1 MQFRKYLQVLIFHTA
16 GKSKNCFLVMKLTAI
31 LLTISL
37 LQVQA
42 EGLSQTVT
50 YSGKN
55 MQLEKVFTVI
65 KQQTGYV
72 FLYTDDVIKDAKK
85 VTLNVKD
92 AQLEEV
98 LKLAFKDQP
107 IGYLIE
113 NKTIIIS
120 RTAEVEEDKAPGR
133 KNAKA
138 PPIEVSGRVLN
149 HKGEPLTGANVKV
162 KGTAIGGVT
171 NNDGFFVLRGVE
183 DNAVIEVSYLGFET
197 KAIKLNGNPNIS
209 IQLELAVSEMT
220 SVSVSVYT
228 GYQYIPK
235 DRATGSFVQ
244 IDNKLLNRGIS
255 LDLLSRMEGVASG
268 VNFYRSSKSDQ
279 PTLNIRGRSTI
290 FANATPLIVLDNFP
304 YDGDITN
311 INPNTV
317 ESITVLKDAAAA
329 SIYGVRAANGV
340 IVITSKKGNL
350 NQPPQTQFNTN
361 VTIGEK
367 PDVGY
372 LPWVSSSDY
381 IDVEKIFFANKWY
394 TSQEA
399 NPFKTPLTPAV
410 ELMIAAR
417 DGLMSPAEADQKL
430 EALKQNKY
438 TDQYSKYFLR
448 RSVLAQNALT
458 VSGGGNN
465 SRYFVAIS
473 YDKDKSAYIG
483 NTFDRFSINAANQY
497 TPFKNF
503 DITAS
508 LLYTNTK
515 AVSNNT
521 GINDLVSIGAQK
533 IYPYAQVVDENGNPA
548 AVANDLRNPYKT
560 LKQGVPGFLDWQ
572 YRPLDELNMASNKT
586 RQNYNRAS
594 IELRKT
600 FSPGFNIEVKYQY
613 EKQYRKAENLMQQ
626 ESYFVRNLVN
636 VYYNPASAT
645 LPYPVPIG
653 DILEQKVTDLDG
665 HTGRAQLNFN
675 QTWQQHKVN
684 LIAGFEVKQLQTT
697 SNQSRLYGYDD
708 DVLISQPVDY
718 NTKFVTNPN
727 NLQATVPYLRE
738 ATGLLD
744 RYKSYYANG
753 SYTFNDRY
761 VFSASGRL
769 DNTNFFGIK
778 ANQRVLPLWSTG
790 LKWNLSRE
798 RFFHSDLF
806 EQLSVR
812 ATYGYN
818 GNINKDLTAYTT
830 VKFPGSDATTKAT
843 VAQIVNPPNP
853 DLRWEKVGMTNLGVS
868 FALKKNV
875 LTGSVEYF
883 IKKGT
888 DLIGDMS
895 MDPTTGI
902 TSFRGNLADIK
913 GKGTDVQ
920 LTGKIFSNKLYGWN
934 ATLLFSYATDK
945 VENYLKTFD
954 AAPLITQAGGLD
966 AKYMAP
972 YNGRPVFSI
981 YSFAW
986 GGLDPTNG
994 DPLGYV
1000 NGQKSNN
1007 YSEINNKTPLAE
1019 LKYNG
1024 PANPPVVGAFRNDFF
1039 YKNLSVSVNIIYKM
1053 GHYFRRP
1060 SIDYGAMLT
1069 YWAANTDLNKRW
1081 QKPGD
1086 EDVTYVPS
1094 IPSGTAPLGASAR
1107 NTFYANSEVLVEKAD
1122 HIRLQDIVISYDFVK
1137 EQWARLPV
1145 KNIHV
1150 YCNINNIGILWRANK
1165 FGIDPDALPNNFA
1178 FFLPTP
1184 RSMTLGAKFDF

>member
-1 MQFRKYLQVLIFHTA
+1 MHFRNYLQALIFLSA

-37 LQVQA
+37 LQVRA
-42 EGLSQTVT
+42 EGLSQTLT
-50 YSGKN
+50 ISGKN

-72 FLYTDDVIKDAKK
+72 FLYTDDVIKYAKK

-98 LKLAFKDQP
+98 LKLAFKGQP
-107 IGYLIE
+107 LGYLIE
-113 NKTIIIS
+113 NKTVIIS
-120 RTAEVEEDKAPGR
+120 RTAETIDEKKDQQ
-133 KNAKA
+133 NAKA
-138 PPIEVSGRVLN
+138 PPVEVSGRVLN
-149 HKGEPLTGANVKV
+149 HKGEPLAGANVKV

-183 DNAVIEVSYLGFET
+183 ENATIEVSYLGFET
-197 KAIKLNGNPNIS
+197 KAIKLNGNPNVS

-244 IDNKLLNRGIS
+244 IDNKLLNRGVS
-255 LDLLSRMEGVASG
+255 LDVLSRMEGMASG

-290 FANATPLIVLDNFP
+290 FANSTPLIILDNFP
-304 YDGDITN
+304 YDGDIAN
-311 INPNTV
+311 LNPNMV

-361 VTIGEK
+361 VTIGQK

-372 LPWVSSSDY
+372 LPWASSSDY

-394 TSQEA
+394 TSMETNSLKQA
-399 NPFKTPLTPAV
+399 LSPGV

-417 DGLMSPAEADQKL
+417 DGLISQSEADQKL
-430 EALKQNKY
+430 EALKQNRY
-438 TDQYSKYFLR
+438 TDEYSKYFLR

-465 SRYFVAIS
+465 SRYFVAVS
-473 YDKDKSAYIG
+473 YDKDKSAYVG
-483 NTFDRFSINAANQY
+483 NTFDRFSINASNQY

-515 AVSNNT
+515 TANNNA
-521 GINDLVSIGAQK
+521 GINDLVSIGVQK
-533 IYPYAQVVDENGNPA
+533 IYPYAQAIDDNGNPA
-548 AVANDLRNPYKT
+548 AVTNLYRDTYKT
-560 LKQGVPGFLDWQ
+560 LKESVPGFLDWR
-572 YRPLDELNMASNKT
+572 YRPLDELNMAHNIT
-586 RQNYNRAS
+586 RQNYNRAGL
-594 IELRKT
+594 ELRKT
-600 FSPGFNIEVKYQY
+600 FSPSFNIEVKYQY
-613 EKQYRKAENLMQQ
+613 EKQYRKDENLMQQ
-626 ESYFVRNLVN
+626 ETYAVRNLVN
-636 VYYNPASAT
+636 QFYNPANAT
-645 LPYPVPIG
+645 LPYPLPVG
-653 DILEQKVTDLDG
+653 DILDQKITELDG
-665 HTGRAQLNFN
+665 HTGRVQLNFN
-675 QTWQQHKVN
+675 HTWQQHRVN
-684 LIAGFEVKQLQTT
+684 LIAGFEVKQLQTN

-708 DVLISQPVDY
+708 EILVSQIVDY
-718 NTKFVTNPN
+718 NTKFITNPTTT
-727 NLQATVPYLRE
+727 QTSTIPYLRD

-753 SYTFNDRY
+753 SYTFKDKY
-761 VFSASGRL
+761 VLSASGRL

-790 LKWNLSRE
+790 FKWNLSRE
-798 RFFHSDLF
+798 AFFHSNLF
-806 EQLSVR
+806 EQLSLK

-830 VKFPGSDATTKAT
+830 VRFAADAATKAIA
-843 VAQIVNPPNP
+843 AQIVNPPNP
-853 DLRWEKVGMTNLGVS
+853 DLRWEKVGMLNLGIN

-883 IKKGT
+883 IKRGT
-888 DLIGDMS
+888 DLIGDIS
-895 MDPTTGI
+895 MDQTTGI
-902 TSFRGNLADIK
+902 STFRGNLADIK
-913 GKGTDVQ
+913 GKGVDVQ
-920 LTGKIFSNKLYGWN
+920 LTGKVLNNKLFGWN
-934 ATLLFSYATDK
+934 STFLFSYAIDK
-945 VENYLKTFD
+945 VDNYLKTFD
-954 AAPLITQAGGLD
+954 AAGLIVQGSGLD
-966 AKYMAP
+966 LKNIAP
-972 YNGRPVFSI
+972 FNGRPVFSI
-981 YSFAW
+981 YSFPWA
-986 GGLDPTNG
+986 GLDPTTG
-994 DPLGYV
+994 DPLGYI
-1000 NGQKSNN
+1000 NGQKSSN
-1007 YSEINNKTPLAE
+1007 YSEINNRTPLAE

-1024 PANPPVVGAFRNDFF
+1024 PVNPPVVGAFRNDFF
-1039 YKNLSVSVNIIYKM
+1039 YRNVSVSVNVIYKM

-1069 YWAANTDLNKRW
+1069 YWAANSDLSKRW

-1086 EDVTYVPS
+1086 EETTYVPS
-1094 IPSGTAPLGASAR
+1094 IPSGTAPIGVTAR
-1107 NTFYANSEVLVEKAD
+1107 NTFYTNSEVLVEKAD
-1122 HIRLQDIVISYDFVK
+1122 HIRLQDIVIGYDFDK

-1145 KNIHV
+1145 KKIHV
-1150 YCNINNIGILWRANK
+1150 YCNINNVGILWRANK
-1165 FGIDPDALPNNFA
+1165 FGIDPDALPNSYA
-1178 FFLPTP
+1178 TILPIP
-1184 RSMTLGAKFDF
+1184 RSFTLGAKFDF